1 MQWKALAALCLA
13 VATTAGCAASVPVRV
28 TAEPAIARPQ
38 EPTPPFPYRVEEVR
52 IPNRVDGIYV
62 AGTLTVPEGQGPFP
76 AAVLINGS
84 GAVTR
89 ANKANPYRLIADQL
103 TRRGIAVLRVDMR
116 GVGASGGAYWAT
128 TPADVASDVEAEL
141 AFLQKR
147 SDIDAARVGLLGHS
161 AGGMVA
167 AMVAG
172 RRPVAFLALLASPG
186 LSGAEVFER
195 QTVETLTR
203 MGGMPKPDELAAM
216 DAAAARLRT
225 ETEPARRATA
235 VATVMQPLLRL
246 APDGEARTRTEAIVK
261 SKILE
266 MAYGPWYRVELAYDP
281 RSDLK
286 RVKAPV
292 LLMNGAKDLLVSSEI
307 NVPAIR
313 QALEEGGNRHV
324 TVAVLPGLNHF
335 FQHTETGALR
345 EMATTSEIMAPE
357 AIAQLTDW
365 VAAQTRALLSPAL
378 R

>member
-1 MQWKALAALCLA
+1 MQRTGMAVMILAAA
-13 VATTAGCAASVPVRV
+13 AIAGCGMPVPVRV
-28 TAEPAIARPQ
+28 AADPAIVRPQ

-62 AGTLTVPEGQGPFP
+62 AGTLTIPEGPGPFP

-89 ANKANPYRLIADQL
+89 ANKVNPYRLIADRL

-128 TPADVASDVEAEL
+128 TPKDVASDVEAEL
-141 AFLQKR
+141 AFLKGR
-147 SDIDAARVGLLGHS
+147 SDIDKTRVGLLGHS

-167 AMVAG
+167 AMVAS

-195 QTVETLTR
+195 QTLETL
-203 MGGMPKPDELAAM
+203 GHLGAAPGVSEKATM

-225 ETEPARRATA
+225 ESDPAQRALA
-235 VATVMQPLLRL
+235 VATIMQPMLRV
-246 APDGEARTRTEAIVK
+246 APAGEARTRTEGVIR

-281 RSDLK
+281 RADLA

-292 LLMNGAKDLLVSSEI
+292 LVMNGTKDLLVSSEL

-313 QALEEGGNRHV
+313 EALAIGGNQHV
-324 TVAVLPGLNHF
+324 TAAVLDGLNHF
-335 FQHTETGALR
+335 FQHTETGAIR

-357 AIAQLTDW
+357 ALTRLEDW
-365 VAAQTRALLSPAL
+365 VVAQTVSKP
-378 R
+378 